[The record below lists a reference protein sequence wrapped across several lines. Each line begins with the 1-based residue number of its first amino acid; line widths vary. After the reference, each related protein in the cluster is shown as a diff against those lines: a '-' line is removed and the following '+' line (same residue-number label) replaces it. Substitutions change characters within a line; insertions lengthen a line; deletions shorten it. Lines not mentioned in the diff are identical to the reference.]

1 MEVAVPPA
9 PDGHQVTDSPA
20 STPDPVAAPARWRR
34 VLVLACVV
42 ISVICLLLLT
52 YMVASTP
59 AEDRSLGSRVTSLF
73 EDDDEVA
80 EERESAMA
88 AAKQFVLRLH
98 TYGPQY
104 LDADNKMPEY
114 RELVSELMTS
124 KFAAD
129 FEENVVYAEQAVS
142 QAGAGRTG
150 EVYSTGI
157 SSLDPDS
164 ATVLVGGSFTNS
176 YPNPNDP
183 EERIDTESLPFRYE
197 VTLLKEDGE
206 WHIDKFAPI
215 TDVEEEEAP

>member
-1 MEVAVPPA
+1 M
-9 PDGHQVTDSPA
+9 
-20 STPDPVAAPARWRR
+20 
-34 VLVLACVV
+34 LVLACVV

-59 AEDRSLGSRVTSLF
+59 AEDRSLGTRVTSLF

-104 LDADNKMPEY
+104 LDADNTMPEY